1 MLFWLSYFAVLTA
14 IAAVLTGGA
23 LAWLKR
29 RAILDAP
36 NDRSN
41 HDTPTPRGGGLAIVG
56 TVLIGWLAIVTLR
69 PDLTTGLHPG
79 VFAAAA
85 VLCVLSWLD
94 DLRGLGAAVRLPVH
108 LAACAAGVWMLPGD
122 GLVFQGLM
130 PVWLDGLLAV
140 LFWAGFVNFYNFM
153 DGIDAI
159 TGVETIGIAAGLIVV
174 ALLLP
179 SESLP
184 VAGPL
189 LLIAAALGFLWWN
202 RPPAQLFM
210 GDVGSVPLGFLI
222 GWFLLFLAVK
232 GYWLP
237 ALLLPAYYLADA
249 GLTLLR
255 RAGRLEKIWL
265 AHREHFYQ
273 RAVAARMARG
283 MPRASAH
290 GRISAAIG
298 CVNVMLIA
306 AAALSLS
313 HPAIALCLALTCV
326 GGLLWWMNR

>member
-1 MLFWLSYFAVLTA
+1 MLFWLTYGPVLTLA
-14 IAAVLTGGA
+14 GIVLTGFT
-23 LAWLKR
+23 LSWLKR

-41 HDTPTPRGGGLAIVG
+41 HETPTPRGGGLAIAG
-56 TVLIGWLAIVTLR
+56 TVLAGWAAVVALR

-79 VFAAAA
+79 ILLAAIL
-85 VLCVLSWLD
+85 LCGLSWVD
-94 DLRGLGAAVRLPVH
+94 DLRGLGAGLRLPAH
-108 LAACAAGVWMLPGD
+108 LAACIAGVWLLPGS
-122 GLVFQGLM
+122 GMVFQGLL
-130 PVWLDGLLAV
+130 PGWADFGLTV
-140 LFWAGFVNFYNFM
+140 LIWAGFVNFYNFM
-153 DGIDAI
+153 DGIDGI
-159 TGVETIGIAAGLIVV
+159 TSVETIGIGTGLIVV
-174 ALLLP
+174 AALLP
-179 SESLP
+179 AETLP

-189 LLIAAALGFLWWN
+189 TLVAAALGFLWWN

-210 GDVGSVPLGFLI
+210 GDVGSVPLGFLL

-249 GLTLLR
+249 GITLLR
-255 RAGRLEKIWL
+255 RAARLEKVWQ

-273 RAVAARMARG
+273 RAVALRLTRG
-283 MPRASAH
+283 LSRAAAH

-298 CVNVMLIA
+298 CVNVVLVA

-313 HPAIALCLALTCV
+313 QPFAAICIGVAAV
-326 GGLLWWMNR
+326 GGLLWWMTR